1 MNFLQDKVVIV
12 TGGCSGIGWG
22 ITQQCVKAGA
32 IVIACQR
39 SENGADRIASLVEV
53 GHRAYFKKADVSDP
67 ESISNF
73 VAEVHKEHGRIDAL
87 VNNAGITIECDFFE
101 MPLEKLDMLWATNQ
115 RSVFLMSQ
123 AVARHMKEQGGGHI
137 VNISSNHS
145 VASVSGYEMYAAT
158 KGGISA
164 MTRAM
169 SWSLGKF
176 GIRVNTLSPGLTM
189 TEAVEQVTVEKP
201 HLVGPFKKMHA
212 TGEVSS
218 VEDIANV
225 AAFLISDLSNAITG
239 TDIVA
244 DQGVAAQLCPTD
256 DLV

>member
-1 MNFLQDKVVIV
+1 MGFLKDKIVIV

-22 ITQQCVKAGA
+22 ITQACVKQGA
-32 IVIACQR
+32 TVIACQR
-39 SENGADRIASLVEV
+39 SENGAERIATLVSE
-53 GHRAYFKKADVSDP
+53 GYNAHFKRADVSDP
-67 ESISNF
+67 ESISQF
-73 VAEVHKEHGRIDAL
+73 VADVHNEHGRIDAL

-101 MPLEKLDMLWATNQ
+101 MSLEKLDLLWATNQ

-137 VNISSNHS
+137 VNVSSNHS
-145 VASVSGYEMYAAT
+145 VASVPHYEMYAAT

-164 MTRAM
+164 MTKAM
-169 SWSLGKF
+169 SWSLGKY

-189 TEAVEQVTVEKP
+189 TEAVQQVTIDKP
-201 HLVGPFKKMHA
+201 HLVEPFNNLHA

-218 VEDIANV
+218 VDDIANV
-225 AAFLISDLSNAITG
+225 AAFLVSDNSNAITG

-244 DQGVAAQLCPTD
+244 DQGVTALLCRLED
-256 DLV
+256 IV